1 MAVPPESNART
12 TAAAGAL
19 AAPRDRVVAS
29 NGVLFVCQRDV
40 DCGKVNA
47 SSLVPGCRPH
57 GIASCPTPPPWQGR
71 SHRDWRNTCAPPL
84 GTGALGSIRC
94 AFIPRSR

>member
-1 MAVPPESNART
+1 
-12 TAAAGAL
+12 
-19 AAPRDRVVAS
+19 
-29 NGVLFVCQRDV
+29 
-40 DCGKVNA
+40 
-47 SSLVPGCRPH
+47 VPGCRPH
-57 GIASCPTPPPWQGR
+57 RIASCPTPPPWQGR